1 MRLLVLGG
9 SGFLGYH
16 VVTEALAAD
25 HEVTVFNRS
34 GKPPVSG
41 VRVIT
46 GDRRDDLSGLQGR
59 EWDAALDTFTDTE
72 PGAPAVRAT
81 AELLSD
87 AVGTYGYVSG
97 MSVYAPSGPS
107 RPDESGPVRQAG
119 VEPDT
124 DRLQERSLA
133 KLAGEAAV
141 TELFDGP
148 ALFPRV
154 GIMVGPRST
163 RFTYWPVRI
172 AGAAVGRLPRSILVP
187 GDRHRSVQYSDARDI
202 AAWTIWMLALG
213 RGGTFNTV
221 GPGRPESLW
230 SVIEAC
236 CTAVGVDPAELD
248 FVDLPDEDLA
258 RTRLTAVDE
267 EERPLWYPEDQ
278 IPQEAID
285 STAARTAGLRFR
297 PAVMTAADTLR
308 WAEEAVEPAL
318 TDSFLPYEQE
328 LIPSRRHN
336 RGSGP
341 TVVRT

>member
-9 SGFLGYH
+9 GGFLGYH
-16 VVTEALAAD
+16 AVTEALAAGGD
-25 HEVTVFNRS
+25 VTVFNRT
-34 GKPPVSG
+34 GKPPVPG
-41 VRVIT
+41 VEVIP
-46 GDRRDDLSGLQGR
+46 GDRRDDLSGLRGR
-59 EWDAALDTFTDTE
+59 EWDAVFDTFTDTE

-81 AELLSD
+81 AALLSG
-87 AVGTYGYVSG
+87 AVGAYGYVSG

-107 RPDESGPVRQAG
+107 RPDESGPVRRAG

-141 TELFDGP
+141 TEAFAGP

-163 RFTYWPVRI
+163 RFTYWPVRV
-172 AGAAVGRLPRSILVP
+172 AGAAAGRLPRSIVVP

-202 AAWTIWMLALG
+202 AAWSIWMLAVG

-221 GPGRPESLW
+221 GPGRPDSLW

-236 CTAVGVDPAELD
+236 CDAAGVEPDDLD
-248 FVDLPDEDLA
+248 FVDVTDEDLL
-258 RTRLTAVDE
+258 RDRLSEVDE

-285 STAARTAGLRFR
+285 STAARAAGLRFR
-297 PAVMTAADTLR
+297 PVTMTAADTLR
-308 WAEEAVEPAL
+308 WAQEAEEPAL
-318 TDSFLPYEQE
+318 TDSFLRDEQQIVA
-328 LIPSRRHN
+328 L
-336 RGSGP
+336 
-341 TVVRT
+341 VRTET